1 MADLPGSCRPLSTP
15 ARPLVKPGRMST
27 QRKLFVEDIQ
37 TAGKRVIVRVD
48 FNVPLKDG
56 KVESD
61 KRLKESLPTIK
72 YLKEKGAKVI
82 LMSHLGRPDGKRSP
96 EFSLRPVADALSALL
111 GSPVSF
117 ADDCVGAPA
126 ELAVAALKGGDV
138 LLLENLRFHAQEEA
152 NDPAFAKQ
160 LAALADVYVNDAF
173 GSAHRAHA
181 STEGITKFVPQAAS
195 GYLMKKELDYLG
207 GALAEPKR
215 PFVAII
221 GGSKV
226 SGKID
231 VIKNL
236 LPNVDKL
243 LIGGG
248 MTYTFLKAQG
258 LEIGKSIV
266 ENDKLDLA
274 KSLLAEAGDKI
285 VLGTDVVVT
294 DKLDFK
300 ARTVGATKVV
310 SIKEIPSD
318 WEGVDAG
325 PDTIAAF
332 REIIVG
338 AKTVIWNGPV
348 GVFEIDASAKGTIAV
363 AEALAEAT
371 AGGATTIIGGGDSA
385 SAVKKAGVA
394 AKVSHVSTGGGASL
408 EFPRGQGAPGRGRAD
423 QQVTVD
429 ERAVRRG
436 SSQPAGLP
444 RSTSRT
450 PRVARASAAPARP
463 A

>member
-1 MADLPGSCRPLSTP
+1 VAAFPTAVDKARADLVNP
-15 ARPLVKPGRMST
+15 AAMST
-27 QRKLFVEDIQ
+27 GKKLFVEDLN
-37 TAGKRVIVRVD
+37 TAGKRVIMRVD

-61 KRLKESLPTIK
+61 KRLKESLPTIQ
-72 YLKEKGAKVI
+72 YLRKPGKEAKVI
-82 LMSHLGRPDGKRSP
+82 LMSHLGRPDGKRVP
-96 EFSLRPVADALSALL
+96 DMSLRPVADALAGLL
-111 GSPVSF
+111 GAPVAF
-117 ADDCVGAPA
+117 ADDCVGPSA
-126 ELAVAALKGGDV
+126 EAAVAALAPGGV
-138 LLLENLRFHAQEEA
+138 LLLENLRFHAEEED

-207 GALAEPKR
+207 DAVGTPKR
-215 PFVAII
+215 PFVAVI

-236 LPNVDKL
+236 LPRVDKL

-258 LEIGKSIV
+258 LEVGKSIV

-274 KSLLAEAGDKI
+274 RSLMKEAGDKL
-285 VLGTDVVVT
+285 VLGTEFVVT

-300 ARTVGATKVV
+300 GRTVGALKTVARDA
-310 SIKEIPSD
+310 IPAD
-318 WEGVDAG
+318 WEAVDAG
-325 PDTIAAF
+325 PATVAAF
-332 REIIVG
+332 TEILLG
-338 AKTVIWNGPV
+338 AKTIVWNGPV
-348 GVFEIDASAKGTIAV
+348 GVFEIDATAKGTIAI
-363 AEALAEAT
+363 AEALAKAT
-371 AGGATTIIGGGDSA
+371 AAGATTIIGGGDSA

-394 AKVSHVSTGGGASL
+394 SKVSHVSTGGGASL
-408 EFPRGQGAPGRGRAD
+408 EYLEGKVLPG
-423 QQVTVD
+423 
-429 ERAVRRG
+429 
-436 SSQPAGLP
+436 
-444 RSTSRT
+444 
-450 PRVARASAAPARP
+450 VAALTDK
-463 A
+463 